1 MTHYWTQ
8 NLFAD
13 IPNQLSTELFTTLLS
28 AGHVR
33 IERIVSRGHLS
44 PPDFWYDQDENEFV
58 LLVTGAARLQFEDR
72 VIEMKAGDCINIPA
86 HQPHR
91 VEWTTQDEQTIWLAV
106 FYEG

>member
-8 NLFAD
+8 NLFAG

-33 IERIVSRGHLS
+33 IERIVSRGHASL
-44 PPDFWYDQDENEFV
+44 PDFWYDQDENEFV

-72 VIEMKAGDCINIPA
+72 VIEMKPGDCINIPA
-86 HQPHR
+86 HQRHR